1 MKKTISTILV
11 CVLLIGSLL
20 SLASCE
26 VAGFVFGT
34 YSRTDT
40 FIFDITTT
48 YEFSLT
54 EVTKTVT
61 TDNPIGSGQSTTTET
76 MKYKVTE
83 NEKGEKVIAL
93 TVVTDDGTKTTE
105 YSFNSGNDDGGYYIE
120 IGGTRYY
127 SVK

>member
-11 CVLLIGSLL
+11 CVLLLGSLL

-40 FIFDITTT
+40 FIVDITTT

-54 EVTKTVT
+54 EVTKTVA
-61 TDNPIGSGQSTTTET
+61 TDNLIGSGQSTTTET
-76 MKYKVTE
+76 MKYKVTT
-83 NEKGEKVIAL
+83 NEDGKKVIVF
-93 TVVTDDGTKTTE
+93 TVETDNGSQTSE
-105 YSFNSGNDDGGYYIE
+105 YSFNSGSDDNGAYIE
-120 IGGTRYY
+120 INGTRYY

>member
-1 MKKTISTILV
+1 MKKTISTLLV

-40 FIFDITTT
+40 FIVDITTT

-61 TDNPIGSGQSTTTET
+61 TDNLIGNGQSTTTET

>member
-11 CVLLIGSLL
+11 CVLLVGSLL
-20 SLASCE
+20 TLASCE

-40 FIFDITTT
+40 VIVDITTT

-54 EVTKTVT
+54 EVTRTVT
-61 TDNPIGSGQSTTTET
+61 TDNLIGSGQSTTTET
-76 MKYKVTE
+76 MKYKVGE
-83 NEKGEKVIAL
+83 NDEGEKVIAF
-93 TVVTDDGTKTTE
+93 TVETDDGSKTTE
-105 YSFNSGNDDGGYYIE
+105 YSFNSGKDDGGSYIE

>member
-11 CVLLIGSLL
+11 CVLLVGALFSL
-20 SLASCE
+20 SSCE
-26 VAGFVFGT
+26 MLGFVFGT

-40 FIFDITTT
+40 VIVDITTT

-61 TDNPIGSGQSTTTET
+61 TDNLFGGGQSTTTET

-83 NEKGEKVIAL
+83 NDEGEKVIAI
-93 TVVTDDGTKTTE
+93 TVETDDGTRTTE
-105 YSFNSGNDDGGYYIE
+105 YSFNSGKDDGGAYIE

>member
-11 CVLLIGSLL
+11 CVLLVGALFSL
-20 SLASCE
+20 SSCE
-26 VAGFVFGT
+26 MLGFVFGT

-40 FIFDITTT
+40 VIVDITTT

-61 TDNPIGSGQSTTTET
+61 TDNLFGGGQSTTTET

-83 NEKGEKVIAL
+83 NDEGEMVIAI
-93 TVVTDDGTKTTE
+93 TVETDDGTKTTE
-105 YSFNSGNDDGGYYIE
+105 YSFNSGKDDGGAYIE